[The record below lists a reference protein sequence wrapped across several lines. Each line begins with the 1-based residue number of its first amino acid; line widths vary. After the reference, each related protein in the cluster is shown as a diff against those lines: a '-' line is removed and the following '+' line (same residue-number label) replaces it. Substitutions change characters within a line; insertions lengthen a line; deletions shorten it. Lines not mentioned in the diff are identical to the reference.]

1 MQQKTDNNGDGDGDG
16 DDGISGGGNGSSSSS
31 GGSARE
37 MGVVDLWMAFALSA
51 APRMRSKV
59 TCVYLLPPLPLF
71 TLFLCSFASATL
83 SLLNYIP

>member
-1 MQQKTDNNGDGDGDG
+1 MQQKANNNGDGDN
-16 DDGISGGGNGSSSSS
+16 DGISGGNGGNGGSSSS

-59 TCVYLLPPLPLF
+59 TLWTSSSSLHSRFVF
-71 TLFLCSFASATL
+71 SFS
-83 SLLNYIP
+83 SYI